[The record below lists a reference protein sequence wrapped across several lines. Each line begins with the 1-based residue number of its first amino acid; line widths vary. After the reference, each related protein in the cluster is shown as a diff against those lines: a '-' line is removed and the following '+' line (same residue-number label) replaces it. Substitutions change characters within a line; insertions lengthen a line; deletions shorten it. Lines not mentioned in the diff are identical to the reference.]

1 MSSTHAPVVEESTAV
16 DAGRSRTWPVLVL
29 AVGCAAAY
37 AVFFVLPYYAN
48 NLQRFPLADVAVGY
62 HDPKDLWPRTTSW
75 GPLFG
80 FGGFVTLT
88 FGPFVVLGTLGWA
101 VAKLVAGRATHGWR
115 GRAILLVA
123 IAVSLATLVWL
134 GSPFAA
140 ALMGWFLD

>member
-1 MSSTHAPVVEESTAV
+1 MSSTHARVVDEGTAV

-29 AVGCAAAY
+29 AIGCAAAY

-48 NLQRFPLADVAVGY
+48 DLQRFPLADVAVGY
-62 HDPKDLWPRTTSW
+62 HDPKDLWPRTTAW
-75 GPLFG
+75 GPLFA

-88 FGPFVVLGTLGWA
+88 FGPFMVVGTLGWA
-101 VAKLVAGRATHGWR
+101 VAKLVAGHATRWR

-134 GSPFAA
+134 GTPFAG